1 MAEQDKLEQLFY
13 RQAQIQFETYGHQFN
28 QMTDTERIAFVKE
41 MSLALT
47 AELHEAL
54 AETGWKGWSTSRHFH
69 KERYVQELV
78 DVFLMLIN
86 MFLVLGV
93 HAGDMASHVAMV
105 ATNKQLLN
113 IQRQEHGYGT

>member
-1 MAEQDKLEQLFY
+1 MAEDKLEQLFY

-28 QMTDTERIAFVKE
+28 QMTDEERISFVKE
-41 MSLALT
+41 MSLALS

-54 AETGWKGWSTSRHFH
+54 AETGWKGWSVSRHFH

-78 DVFLMLIN
+78 DVFLMMIN

-93 HAGDMASHVAMV
+93 HAGDMAHHVFVLASQ
-105 ATNKQLLN
+105 KQKLN
-113 IQRQEHGYGT
+113 IQRQESGYAA